1 MPRGAVA
8 YGRPQSTATFG
19 NPAGGQFP
27 PPFSSGETPGDARI
41 PQLAES
47 DNAQTGHMLNRK
59 KLVLGLLILGVA
71 LAFGW
76 LYFHSHMRDSQ
87 SAREDLLSHL
97 PADSTSV
104 VYVDFQELR
113 ASALLSQIL
122 TWAPRPQTEEEYGKF
137 VQATGFDY
145 ERDLD
150 RVGVSFSGSAQSPK
164 TMAVAE
170 GRFNRKKIEA
180 YSAHFGT
187 LKTANGKT
195 IYAVNLSNPP
205 RTAYFTFLR
214 DDQVA
219 ICNDAS
225 CFFQASGKS
234 MNSEEW
240 REHFLR
246 MAGTPL
252 FGVMRQDSQLLT
264 ELSQRTPGGYR
275 SPQLAT
281 LLGQLQWVS
290 VGAKPEGDQ
299 LRVVADGETSNEMVI
314 RQLNDM
320 FSGLLILAQAG
331 LDDPKS
337 RKQLDPKL
345 REAYAGLLRSA
356 EVQKLDRGT
365 SKSVRLIFEITPQ
378 LLESAKTASTAD
390 PPEKVPATQP
400 ARKHR

>member
-1 MPRGAVA
+1 
-8 YGRPQSTATFG
+8 
-19 NPAGGQFP
+19 
-27 PPFSSGETPGDARI
+27 
-41 PQLAES
+41 
-47 DNAQTGHMLNRK
+47 MLNRK
-59 KLVLGLLILGVA
+59 KLVLGLLILAVA
-71 LAFGW
+71 LVPAW
-76 LYFHSHMRDSQ
+76 LYFHSHGRDSQ

-104 VYVDFQELR
+104 VYLDFQELR
-113 ASALLSQIL
+113 ASAFLSQIL
-122 TWAPRPQTEEEYGKF
+122 AWAPRPQTEEEYGKF

-150 RVGVSFSGSAQSPK
+150 RVGISFSGSTQSPK

-170 GRFNRKKIEA
+170 GRFDRKKIES

-187 LKTANGKT
+187 LKTATGKT
-195 IYAVNLSNPP
+195 IYAVSLSNPA
-205 RTAYFTFLR
+205 RTAYFMFLR

-252 FGVMRQDSQLLT
+252 FAVMRQDSQLLSA
-264 ELSQRTPGGYR
+264 LSQRTPGGYR

-320 FSGLLILAQAG
+320 LSGLLILAQAG
-331 LDDPKS
+331 LDDSKS

-345 REAYAGLLRSA
+345 REAYAGLLKSA

-365 SKSVRLIFEITPQ
+365 SKSVRLIFQITPQ
-378 LLESAKTASTAD
+378 LLDSVHTATAAD
-390 PPEKVPATQP
+390 PPEKTQSAEP
-400 ARKHR
+400 ARKRR

>member
-1 MPRGAVA
+1 MP
-8 YGRPQSTATFG
+8 
-19 NPAGGQFP
+19 
-27 PPFSSGETPGDARI
+27 
-41 PQLAES
+41 
-47 DNAQTGHMLNRK
+47 NRK
-59 KLVLGLLILGVA
+59 KLVAGLLILGAVFV
-71 LAFGW
+71 FGW
-76 LYFHSHMRDSQ
+76 LYFHS
-87 SAREDLLSHL
+87 REHDPQAVREELLSHL

-104 VYVDFQELR
+104 VYIDFQELR
-113 ASALLSQIL
+113 ASAFLSQIL
-122 TWAPRPQTEEEYGKF
+122 SWAPRPQTEEEYGKF

-150 RVGVSFSGSAQSPK
+150 RVGISFSGSAQGPK

-170 GRFNRKKIEA
+170 GRFDRKKIEA
-180 YSAHFGT
+180 YSTHFGT

-195 IYAVNLSNPP
+195 IYAVSLSNAP

-219 ICNDAS
+219 VCNDAS

-234 MNSEEW
+234 TNSEEW

-252 FGVMRQDSQLLT
+252 FAVMRQDSQLIS

-281 LLGQLQWVS
+281 LLGQLQWIS

-299 LRVVADGETSNEMVI
+299 LRVVADGETSNDTVV

-345 REAYAGLLRSA
+345 RDAYAGLLKSA

-365 SKSVRLIFEITPQ
+365 SKSVRLIFAITPA
-378 LLESAKTASTAD
+378 LLESAKNSSAAAD
-390 PPEKVPATQP
+390 PPETPPTPAP
-400 ARKHR
+400 LRKRR

>member
-1 MPRGAVA
+1 
-8 YGRPQSTATFG
+8 
-19 NPAGGQFP
+19 
-27 PPFSSGETPGDARI
+27 
-41 PQLAES
+41 
-47 DNAQTGHMLNRK
+47 MLIRN
-59 KLVLGLLILGVA
+59 KLVVGLLILAVSCVS
-71 LAFGW
+71 GW
-76 LYFHSHMRDSQ
+76 LYFHSHGRDAE
-87 SAREDLLSHL
+87 SAREELLRNL

-104 VYVDFQELR
+104 VYLDLQELR
-113 ASALLSQIL
+113 SSVFLSQIL
-122 TWAPRPQTEEEYGKF
+122 SWAPRPQMEEEYGKF

-145 ERDLD
+145 ERDLG
-150 RVGVSFSGSAQSPK
+150 RVGIAFSGSAQSPK

-170 GRFNRKKIEA
+170 GKFDRKKIES

-195 IYAVNLSNPP
+195 IYAVSLSNPP

-225 CFFQASGKS
+225 CFFQASGRS
-234 MNSEEW
+234 LNSEEW

-252 FGVMRQDSQLLT
+252 FALMRQDSQLLT
-264 ELSQRTPGGYR
+264 GLSQRTPGGYR

-299 LRVVADGETSNEMVI
+299 LRVVADGETSNETVV

-320 FSGLLILAQAG
+320 LGGLLILALAG

-345 REAYAGLLRSA
+345 REAYAGLLKSA

-378 LLESAKTASTAD
+378 LLESAKSASAAD
-390 PPEKVPATQP
+390 PPEKAPSAEPAKK
-400 ARKHR
+400 RH

>member
-1 MPRGAVA
+1 
-8 YGRPQSTATFG
+8 
-19 NPAGGQFP
+19 
-27 PPFSSGETPGDARI
+27 
-41 PQLAES
+41 
-47 DNAQTGHMLNRK
+47 MLNRK
-59 KLVLGLLILGVA
+59 KLVLGLLILGGA
-71 LAFGW
+71 LVFGW
-76 LYFHSHMRDSQ
+76 HYFHSHGRDSQ

-104 VYVDFQELR
+104 VYVGFQELR
-113 ASALLSQIL
+113 ASAFLSQIL
-122 TWAPRPQTEEEYGKF
+122 AWAPKPQTEEEYGKF

-150 RVGVSFSGSAQSPK
+150 RVGISFSGSAQSPK

-170 GRFNRKKIEA
+170 GQFDRKKIES

-214 DDQVA
+214 DDEVA

-252 FGVMRQDSQLLT
+252 FAVMRQDSQLLT
-264 ELSQRTPGGYR
+264 ALSQQTPGGYR

-290 VGAKPEGDQ
+290 VGAKPEGDE
-299 LRVVADGETSNEMVI
+299 LRVVADGETSNDMVI

-331 LDDPKS
+331 LDNPKS

-345 REAYAGLLRSA
+345 REAYASLLKSA

-378 LLESAKTASTAD
+378 LLESAKSASAAD
-390 PPEKVPATQP
+390 PPEKPATAEP
-400 ARKHR
+400 LRKRR

>member
-1 MPRGAVA
+1 
-8 YGRPQSTATFG
+8 
-19 NPAGGQFP
+19 
-27 PPFSSGETPGDARI
+27 
-41 PQLAES
+41 
-47 DNAQTGHMLNRK
+47 MLNRK
-59 KLVLGLLILGVA
+59 KLVLGLLILGVV
-71 LAFGW
+71 LAVGW
-76 LYFHSHMRDSQ
+76 LYFHSHQRDSQ
-87 SAREDLLSHL
+87 SAREALLSHL

-104 VYVDFQELR
+104 VYLDFQELR
-113 ASALLSQIL
+113 TSAFLLQIL
-122 TWAPRPQTEEEYGKF
+122 AWAPQPQPEEEYGKF
-137 VQATGFDY
+137 VQATGFNY

-150 RVGVSFSGSAQSPK
+150 RVGVSFSGSAQSAK
-164 TMAVAE
+164 TMTVAE
-170 GRFNRKKIEA
+170 GRFDRKKIEA

-214 DDQVA
+214 DGLVA

-252 FGVMRQDSQLLT
+252 FAVMRQDSQLLT

-299 LRVVADGETSNEMVI
+299 LRVVADGETSNDAVV

-331 LDDPKS
+331 LDGPKS
-337 RKQLDPKL
+337 RKELDPKL
-345 REAYAGLLRSA
+345 REAYAGLLKSA

-378 LLESAKTASTAD
+378 LLESAKSASAAD
-390 PPEKVPATQP
+390 PPEKAPSAEP

>member
-1 MPRGAVA
+1 VIFALISFWGTLQ
-8 YGRPQSTATFG
+8 GWENT
-19 NPAGGQFP
+19 GG
-27 PPFSSGETPGDARI
+27 
-41 PQLAES
+41 S
-47 DNAQTGHMLNRK
+47 DPNYEQTEHMLNRK
-59 KLVLGLLILGVA
+59 KLVPGLLMLGIVV
-71 LAFGW
+71 AFGW
-76 LYFHSHMRDSQ
+76 FYFRSHQRDSQ
-87 SAREDLLSHL
+87 SAREDLLAHL

-104 VYVDFQELR
+104 VYLDLQELR
-113 ASALLSQIL
+113 TSAFLSQIL
-122 TWAPRPQTEEEYGKF
+122 AWAPQPQPEEEYGKF
-137 VQATGFDY
+137 VQATGFNY

-170 GRFNRKKIEA
+170 GRFDRKKIEA

-205 RTAYFTFLR
+205 RMAYFTFLR

-252 FGVMRQDSQLLT
+252 FTVMRQDSQLLT

-299 LRVVADGETSNEMVI
+299 LRVVADAETSNELVI

-320 FSGLLILAQAG
+320 LGGLLILAQAG

-345 REAYAGLLRSA
+345 REAYAGLLKSA
-356 EVQKLDRGT
+356 EVQKLDRGR
-365 SKSVRLIFEITPQ
+365 SKSVRLIFELTPQ
-378 LLESAKTASTAD
+378 LLESAKSAPAAD
-390 PPEKVPATQP
+390 PPEKSPSTAP
-400 ARKHR
+400 ARKRR

>member
-1 MPRGAVA
+1 
-8 YGRPQSTATFG
+8 
-19 NPAGGQFP
+19 
-27 PPFSSGETPGDARI
+27 
-41 PQLAES
+41 
-47 DNAQTGHMLNRK
+47 MLNRQ
-59 KLVLGLLILGVA
+59 KLVVGLLTLAVA
-71 LAFGW
+71 CASGW
-76 LYFHSHMRDSQ
+76 FYFHLHGRDSQ

-104 VYVDFQELR
+104 VYLDLQELR
-113 ASALLSQIL
+113 ASAFLSRIL

-150 RVGVSFSGSAQSPK
+150 RVGISFSGSAQSPR

-170 GRFNRKKIEA
+170 GRFDRKKIEL

-195 IYAVNLSNPP
+195 IYAVSLSNPP
-205 RTAYFTFLR
+205 RMAYFTFLR

-225 CFFQASGKS
+225 CFFQASGRS
-234 MNSEEW
+234 LNSEEW

-252 FGVMRQDSQLLT
+252 FAVMRQDSQLLT
-264 ELSQRTPGGYR
+264 GLSQRTPGGYR

-281 LLGQLQWVS
+281 LLGQLQWIS

-299 LRVVADGETSNEMVI
+299 LRVVADGETSNETVI

-320 FSGLLILAQAG
+320 FGGLLILAQAG

-345 REAYAGLLRSA
+345 REAYAGMLKSA

-378 LLESAKTASTAD
+378 LLESAKSASAAD
-390 PPEKVPATQP
+390 PPERTPSPEPAKK
-400 ARKHR
+400 RR

>member
-1 MPRGAVA
+1 MP
-8 YGRPQSTATFG
+8 
-19 NPAGGQFP
+19 
-27 PPFSSGETPGDARI
+27 
-41 PQLAES
+41 
-47 DNAQTGHMLNRK
+47 NRK

-71 LAFGW
+71 LVFAW
-76 LYFHSHMRDSQ
+76 LYFHSHGRDPQ

-104 VYVDFQELR
+104 VYIDFQELR
-113 ASALLSQIL
+113 ASAFLSQIL
-122 TWAPRPQTEEEYGKF
+122 SWAPRPQTEEEYGKF

-150 RVGVSFSGSAQSPK
+150 RVGISFSGSAQSPK

-170 GRFNRKKIEA
+170 GRFDRKKIEA

-195 IYAVNLSNPP
+195 IYAVSLSNPP

-214 DDQVA
+214 DDRVA

-234 MNSEEW
+234 TNSEEW

-252 FGVMRQDSQLLT
+252 FAVMRQDSQLLS

-281 LLGQLQWVS
+281 LLGQLQWIS

-299 LRVVADGETSNEMVI
+299 LRVVADGETSNDTVV

-331 LDDPKS
+331 LGRSEVTQAARSKIA
-337 RKQLDPKL
+337 RCLC
-345 REAYAGLLRSA
+345 GLA
-356 EVQKLDRGT
+356 EIGG
-365 SKSVRLIFEITPQ
+365 
-378 LLESAKTASTAD
+378 SAKTGPGNVQVRAADFRDYASVAGIGEERFARRIRRRK
-390 PPEKVPATQP
+390 PQPLQP

>member
-1 MPRGAVA
+1 
-8 YGRPQSTATFG
+8 
-19 NPAGGQFP
+19 
-27 PPFSSGETPGDARI
+27 
-41 PQLAES
+41 
-47 DNAQTGHMLNRK
+47 MLKPK
-59 KLVLGLLILGVA
+59 KLVLGVLILAAVGVPA
-71 LAFGW
+71 WF
-76 LYFHSHMRDSQ
+76 YFQTHKRDSQ
-87 SAREDLLSHL
+87 TAREELLSHL
-97 PADSTSV
+97 PVDSTSV
-104 VYVDFQELR
+104 VYVDFGELR
-113 ASALLSQIL
+113 GSAFLNQIL
-122 TWAPRPQTEEEYGKF
+122 ALAPRPEAEEEYAKF

-150 RVGVSFSGSAQSPK
+150 RVGVSFGGSAQSPK

-170 GRFNRKKIEA
+170 GRFDRKKIES

-195 IYAVNLSNPP
+195 IYAVSLSNPP

-219 ICNDAS
+219 IYNDAS
-225 CFFQASGKS
+225 CFFQASGRS

-275 SPQLAT
+275 SPELAT
-281 LLGQLQWVS
+281 LLGQLQWMS
-290 VGAKPEGDQ
+290 LGAKPEGDE
-299 LRVVADGETSNEMVI
+299 LRVVVDGEASNEMVV

-320 FSGLLILAQAG
+320 LSGLLILAQAG

-345 REAYAGLLRSA
+345 REAYAGLLKSA
-356 EVQKLDRGT
+356 EVQRLDRGT

-378 LLESAKTASTAD
+378 LLESAHEKTAAD
-390 PPEKVPATQP
+390 PAPEKAPSAGPV
-400 ARKHR
+400 RKRRLN

>member
-1 MPRGAVA
+1 
-8 YGRPQSTATFG
+8 
-19 NPAGGQFP
+19 
-27 PPFSSGETPGDARI
+27 
-41 PQLAES
+41 
-47 DNAQTGHMLNRK
+47 MLKPK
-59 KLVLGLLILGVA
+59 KLVLGVLILAVVVVPA
-71 LAFGW
+71 W
-76 LYFHSHMRDSQ
+76 VYFQTYKHDSQ
-87 SAREDLLSHL
+87 TARGQLRVHL
-97 PADSTSV
+97 RADCTSV
-104 VYVDFQELR
+104 VYVDFGELR
-113 ASALLSQIL
+113 GSAFLNQIL
-122 TWAPRPQTEEEYGKF
+122 ALAPKPEAEEEYAKF

-150 RVGVSFSGSAQSPK
+150 RVGISFGGSAQSPK

-170 GRFNRKKIEA
+170 GRFDRKKIES

-195 IYAVNLSNPP
+195 IYAVNLNNPP

-214 DDQVA
+214 NDQVA

-234 MNSEEW
+234 LNSEEW

-252 FGVMRQDSQLLT
+252 FAVMRQDSQLRT
-264 ELSQRTPGGYR
+264 ELPQRAPGGYR

-299 LRVVADGETSNEMVI
+299 LRVVADGETSNDTVI

-320 FSGLLILAQAG
+320 FGGLLIMAQAG

-345 REAYAGLLRSA
+345 RDAYAGLLKSA
-356 EVQKLDRGT
+356 DVQQLDRGT
-365 SKSVRLIFEITPQ
+365 SKSVRLIFAITPA
-378 LLESAKTASTAD
+378 LLESAKSASEAD
-390 PPEKVPATQP
+390 PPEKPSTKEPV
-400 ARKHR
+400 RKRR

>member
-1 MPRGAVA
+1 
-8 YGRPQSTATFG
+8 
-19 NPAGGQFP
+19 
-27 PPFSSGETPGDARI
+27 
-41 PQLAES
+41 
-47 DNAQTGHMLNRK
+47 MLNRK
-59 KLVLGLLILGVA
+59 KLVLGLLTLVA
-71 LAFGW
+71 VLALLF
-76 LYFHSHMRDSQ
+76 FRSHGRDSQ
-87 SAREDLLSHL
+87 SAREDLLSRL

-104 VYVDFQELR
+104 VYMDFQELR
-113 ASALLSQIL
+113 ASAFLLQIL
-122 TWAPRPQTEEEYGKF
+122 SWAPRPQPEEEYGKF

-170 GRFNRKKIEA
+170 GRFDRKKIES
-180 YSAHFGT
+180 YSAHFGA

-195 IYAVNLSNPP
+195 IYAVSLSNPT

-214 DDQVA
+214 DNQVA

-240 REHFLR
+240 RAHFLR

-252 FGVMRQDSQLLT
+252 FAVMRQDSQLLT
-264 ELSQRTPGGYR
+264 ALSQRTPGGYR

-290 VGAKPEGDQ
+290 VGAKPEGDE
-299 LRVVADGETSNEMVI
+299 LRVAADGETSNELVI

-320 FSGLLILAQAG
+320 LSGLLILAQAG

-345 REAYAGLLRSA
+345 REAYAGLLKSA

-365 SKSVRLIFEITPQ
+365 SKSVRLIFQITPQ
-378 LLESAKTASTAD
+378 LLDSVHTATAAD
-390 PPEKVPATQP
+390 PPEKTPSAEP
-400 ARKHR
+400 ARKRR

>member
-1 MPRGAVA
+1 MA
-8 YGRPQSTATFG
+8 
-19 NPAGGQFP
+19 
-27 PPFSSGETPGDARI
+27 
-41 PQLAES
+41 
-47 DNAQTGHMLNRK
+47 NRK
-59 KLVLGLLILGVA
+59 KLVFGLLILSVTLVFA
-71 LAFGW
+71 W
-76 LYFHSHMRDSQ
+76 LYFHSHSRDSQ

-104 VYVDFQELR
+104 VYIDLQELR
-113 ASALLSQIL
+113 ASAFLSQIFS
-122 TWAPRPQTEEEYGKF
+122 WAPRPQTEEEYGKF

-150 RVGVSFSGSAQSPK
+150 RVGISFSGSAQSPK

-170 GRFNRKKIEA
+170 GRFDRKKIEG

-187 LKTANGKT
+187 LQTANGKT
-195 IYAVNLSNPP
+195 IYEVSLSNPP

-214 DDQVA
+214 DDRVA

-234 MNSEEW
+234 TNSEEW

-252 FGVMRQDSQLLT
+252 FAVMRQDSQLLS

-281 LLGQLQWVS
+281 LLGQLQWIS
-290 VGAKPEGDQ
+290 VGAKPDGDQ
-299 LRVVADGETSNEMVI
+299 LRVVADGETSSDTVV

-331 LDDPKS
+331 LDDAKS
-337 RKQLDPKL
+337 RKHLDPKL
-345 REAYAGLLRSA
+345 RDAYAGLLKSA

-365 SKSVRLIFEITPQ
+365 SKSVRLIFEVTPA
-378 LLESAKTASTAD
+378 LLESAKSASEAD
-390 PPEKVPATQP
+390 PPEKVPAAQP

>member
-1 MPRGAVA
+1 V
-8 YGRPQSTATFG
+8 
-19 NPAGGQFP
+19 
-27 PPFSSGETPGDARI
+27 
-41 PQLAES
+41 
-47 DNAQTGHMLNRK
+47 QTRHILNRK
-59 KLVLGLLILGVA
+59 KLVAGLLILSLA
-71 LAFGW
+71 LVFGW
-76 LYFHSHMRDSQ
+76 FYFHSRARDSQ
-87 SAREDLLSHL
+87 TAREDLLSHL
-97 PADSTSV
+97 SSDSTSI

-113 ASALLSQIL
+113 SSAFLAQIL
-122 TWAPRPQTEEEYGKF
+122 AWAPRPQTEEEYGKF

-150 RVGVSFSGSAQSPK
+150 RAGISFGGSARSPK

-170 GRFNRKKIEA
+170 GRFDRKKIEA

-195 IYAVNLSNPP
+195 IYAVSLNNPP

-214 DDQVA
+214 DDRVA
-219 ICNDAS
+219 VCNDAS
-225 CFFQASGKS
+225 CFFQPSGKS

-252 FGVMRQDSQLLT
+252 FAVMRQDSELLT
-264 ELSQRTPGGYR
+264 ALSQRTPGGYR
-275 SPQLAT
+275 SPLLAT
-281 LLGQLQWVS
+281 LLGQLQWIT

-299 LRVVADGETSNEMVI
+299 LRVVADGETSNDTVI

-345 REAYAGLLRSA
+345 REAYAGLLKSA

-378 LLESAKTASTAD
+378 FLESAKSASAAAD
-390 PPEKVPATQP
+390 PPEKPSTAVPP
-400 ARKHR
+400 RKRR

>member
-1 MPRGAVA
+1 MV
-8 YGRPQSTATFG
+8 
-19 NPAGGQFP
+19 
-27 PPFSSGETPGDARI
+27 D
-41 PQLAES
+41 
-47 DNAQTGHMLNRK
+47 RK
-59 KLVLGLLILGVA
+59 KLVLGLLSLGVA
-71 LAFGW
+71 LVFAWF
-76 LYFHSHMRDSQ
+76 YFHSHGRDPQ
-87 SAREDLLSHL
+87 SEREELLSHL
-97 PADSTSV
+97 PSDASSV
-104 VYVDFQELR
+104 VYLDFQDLR
-113 ASALLSQIL
+113 GSAFLSQIL
-122 TWAPRPQTEEEYGKF
+122 AWAPKPQMEEEYGKF

-150 RVGVSFSGSAQSPK
+150 RAGVSFSGSAQSPK

-170 GRFNRKKIEA
+170 GRFDRKKIEA
-180 YSAHFGT
+180 YSAQFGT

-195 IYAVNLSNPP
+195 IYAVSLSNPP

-214 DDQVA
+214 DDRVA

-225 CFFQASGKS
+225 CFFQASGRS

-240 REHFLR
+240 RDHFLR

-252 FGVMRQDSQLLT
+252 FAVMRQDSQLLT
-264 ELSQRTPGGYR
+264 ALSQRTPGGYR

-337 RKQLDPKL
+337 RKQLDPKM
-345 REAYAGLLRSA
+345 REAYAGLLKSA

-365 SKSVRLIFEITPQ
+365 SKSVRLIFEIAPQ
-378 LLESAKTASTAD
+378 LLESAKSAAAAD
-390 PPEKVPATQP
+390 PAEKPSVAEPG
-400 ARKHR
+400 RKHR

>member
-1 MPRGAVA
+1 
-8 YGRPQSTATFG
+8 
-19 NPAGGQFP
+19 
-27 PPFSSGETPGDARI
+27 
-41 PQLAES
+41 
-47 DNAQTGHMLNRK
+47 MLNRK
-59 KLVLGLLILGVA
+59 KLVLGLLILTIVCVSA
-71 LAFGW
+71 W
-76 LYFHSHMRDSQ
+76 LYFHSHGRDSQ

-97 PADSTSV
+97 PADSSSV
-104 VYVDFQELR
+104 VYLDFQELR
-113 ASALLSQIL
+113 ASAFLSQIL
-122 TWAPRPQTEEEYGKF
+122 AWAPRPQTEEEYAKF

-170 GRFNRKKIEA
+170 GRFDRKKIES
-180 YSAHFGT
+180 YSAHFET

-195 IYAVNLSNPP
+195 IYAVNLSNPA

-214 DDQVA
+214 NNEVA

-225 CFFQASGKS
+225 CFFQASAKS

-252 FGVMRQDSQLLT
+252 FAVMRQDSQLLT
-264 ELSQRTPGGYR
+264 ALSQRTPGGYR

-281 LLGQLQWVS
+281 LLGQLQWIS
-290 VGAKPEGDQ
+290 VGAKPEGDE
-299 LRVVADGETSNEMVI
+299 LRVVADGETSNETVI
-314 RQLNDM
+314 RQLSDM

-331 LDDPKS
+331 LDDAKS

-345 REAYAGLLRSA
+345 REAYAGLLKSA

-378 LLESAKTASTAD
+378 LLESAKDSSAAD
-390 PPEKVPATQP
+390 PPEKTPTAEP
-400 ARKHR
+400 ARKRH

>member
-1 MPRGAVA
+1 
-8 YGRPQSTATFG
+8 
-19 NPAGGQFP
+19 
-27 PPFSSGETPGDARI
+27 
-41 PQLAES
+41 
-47 DNAQTGHMLNRK
+47 
-59 KLVLGLLILGVA
+59 
-71 LAFGW
+71 
-76 LYFHSHMRDSQ
+76 
-87 SAREDLLSHL
+87 
-97 PADSTSV
+97 
-104 VYVDFQELR
+104 VDFQELR
-113 ASALLSQIL
+113 ASAFLSQIL
-122 TWAPRPQTEEEYGKF
+122 SLAPRPQMEEEYGKF

-145 ERDLD
+145 ERDLE
-150 RVGVSFSGSAQSPK
+150 RVGISFSGSAQNPK

-170 GRFNRKKIEA
+170 GRFDRKKIET

-225 CFFQASGKS
+225 CFFQPSGKS

-246 MAGTPL
+246 LAGTPV
-252 FGVMRQDSQLLT
+252 FAVMRQDSQLLT
-264 ELSQRTPGGYR
+264 ALSQRTPGGYR

-281 LLGQLQWVS
+281 LLGQLQWIS
-290 VGAKPEGDQ
+290 IGAKPEGDQ
-299 LRVVADGETSNEMVI
+299 LRVVADGETSSDTVV

-345 REAYAGLLRSA
+345 REAYAGLLKSA

-378 LLESAKTASTAD
+378 LLESARSASAAVG
-390 PPEKVPATQP
+390 PPEQPPTAEP
-400 ARKHR
+400 ARKRR

>member
-1 MPRGAVA
+1 
-8 YGRPQSTATFG
+8 
-19 NPAGGQFP
+19 
-27 PPFSSGETPGDARI
+27 
-41 PQLAES
+41 
-47 DNAQTGHMLNRK
+47 MLIRN
-59 KLVLGLLILGVA
+59 KLVVGLLILAVA
-71 LAFGW
+71 CVSGW
-76 LYFHSHMRDSQ
+76 LYFHSHGRDAQ
-87 SAREDLLSHL
+87 SAREDLLSNL

-104 VYVDFQELR
+104 VYLDLQELR
-113 ASALLSQIL
+113 SSVFLSQIL
-122 TWAPRPQTEEEYGKF
+122 AWAPRPQMEEEYGKF

-145 ERDLD
+145 ERDLG
-150 RVGVSFSGSAQSPK
+150 RVGIAFSGSAQSPK
-164 TMAVAE
+164 TMAVAV
-170 GRFNRKKIEA
+170 GKFDRKKIES

-195 IYAVNLSNPP
+195 IYAVSLSNPP

-225 CFFQASGKS
+225 CFFQASGRS
-234 MNSEEW
+234 LNSEEW

-252 FGVMRQDSQLLT
+252 FAVMRQDSQLLT
-264 ELSQRTPGGYR
+264 GLSQRTPGGYR

-290 VGAKPEGDQ
+290 LGAKPEGDQ
-299 LRVVADGETSNEMVI
+299 LRVVADGETSNETVA

-320 FSGLLILAQAG
+320 FGGLLILAQAG

-345 REAYAGLLRSA
+345 REAYAGLLKSA

-378 LLESAKTASTAD
+378 LLESAKSASAAD
-390 PPEKVPATQP
+390 PPEKAPSAEPAKK
-400 ARKHR
+400 RH